1 MKTKEL
7 AIRRI
12 ELLYVNQP
20 NRRRVKVTLTNGTR
34 IYIERCYES
43 WQQWG
48 GTTRELGLTVDV
60 AEKYNNWLHEGISEE
75 Y

>member
-7 AIRRI
+7 KVRKI

-20 NRRRVKVTLTNGTR
+20 NRRKVKVTLTNGTR

-43 WQQWG
+43 
-48 GTTRELGLTVDV
+48 
-60 AEKYNNWLHEGISEE
+60 
-75 Y
+75 